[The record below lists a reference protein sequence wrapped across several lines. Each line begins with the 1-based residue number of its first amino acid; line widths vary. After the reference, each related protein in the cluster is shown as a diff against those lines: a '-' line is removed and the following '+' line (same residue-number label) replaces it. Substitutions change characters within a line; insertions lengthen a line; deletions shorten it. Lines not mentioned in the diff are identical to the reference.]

1 MAVSA
6 LKNVSQCSTK
16 NEEGVSEG
24 EDYLTSAEVE
34 FVKVCMK
41 LSTKKVR
48 RRYPKMFLHLLTLFR
63 DQMPENEDHRVA
75 GVDVITAVDVISV
88 DAQAEPC

>member
-24 EDYLTSAEVE
+24 EEDEYYDI
-34 FVKVCMK
+34 M
-41 LSTKKVR
+41 STACATTGLKKD
-48 RRYPKMFLHLLTLFR
+48 F
-63 DQMPENEDHRVA
+63 A
-75 GVDVITAVDVISV
+75 VISYTSSTGR
-88 DAQAEPC
+88 